1 MGRGKQLNEGGPP
14 PPFDTWLEP
23 CEMVLL
29 SVHVHLELVTR
40 IDVSHPIYSHR
51 DTERQ
56 IFLQLFL
63 LFSPF
68 FFWSEFSC
76 QISFLMFPTVS
87 TGVKSFGNIGSL
99 NRIFWSMGTYHVM
112 KWIKS
117 QGFILGE
124 GMIMRGDHTHI

>member
-1 MGRGKQLNEGGPP
+1 MSTLN
-14 PPFDTWLEP
+14 
-23 CEMVLL
+23 LL
-29 SVHVHLELVTR
+29 PGLMSLTLYTVT
-40 IDVSHPIYSHR
+40 

-56 IFLQLFL
+56 IFLQLF
-63 LFSPF
+63 FFPF

-76 QISFLMFPTVS
+76 QIIFLMFPTVS

-124 GMIMRGDHTHI
+124 GPRDDHVR